1 MTRHGHYA
9 LGGENPPKST
19 YYEQGKFGRMF
30 PTLPPFA
37 TDTPTV
43 RKVLKELG
51 KKGGIMDAKDDM
63 DIVNNPNL
71 ARDLITNPTL
81 SVNNPDNVDSAGK
94 PVLTAG
100 MTFLGQF
107 LDHDMTFDPTSSL
120 ERQSDP
126 ESIQNFRNPLL
137 ELDNLYGS
145 GPGAS
150 PHLYDQSAGGDGIKF
165 LVEEI
170 PGAAAVSANGFARFD
185 LPRNS
190 QNTAIIG
197 DPRNDENLIVSQLH
211 MSMLKF
217 HNAVV
222 DYAKAELGLSDPGEV
237 FAEAQ
242 RLVRWHY
249 QWIIVHEF
257 LEKTVGKSMVDDI
270 LTNGRKFYQ
279 WRNQPFI
286 PVEFA
291 GAAYRFGHSQV
302 RPSYRSNFGPT
313 PADIN
318 SQVFKLIFNDSLPD
332 GPDPNDLRGGKR
344 APTRFIDW
352 QTFFDFG
359 DGRVRAN
366 KKIDTKL
373 STVLFDLVGFPPGD
387 VQSLAQRNLL
397 RSLTFSLP
405 SGQSVAKA
413 MNVPLLD
420 AVDLADLKPLKLH
433 NRTPLWFY
441 VLREAEVKE
450 GGKQLGAVGGRI
462 VAEVFIG
469 LLQGDA
475 MSYLKQ
481 DPGWTPMLPSATADT
496 FKMTD
501 LLKFAGVVAP
511 L

>member
-1 MTRHGHYA
+1 MTRHGHQT

-19 YYEQGKFGRMF
+19 YYEQGKFGRLF

-37 TDTPTV
+37 TDTPAV
-43 RKVLKELG
+43 RNALMELG
-51 KKGGIMDAKDDM
+51 KNGGIMDAADEM
-63 DIVNNPNL
+63 DIVTNPNL
-71 ARDLITNPTL
+71 ARDLITDPALNVDNP
-81 SVNNPDNVDSAGK
+81 NNPALS
-94 PVLTAG
+94 AG

-120 ERQSDP
+120 ERQADP
-126 ESIQNFRNPLL
+126 EAIQNFRNPLL
-137 ELDNLYGS
+137 ELDSMYGS

-150 PHLYDQSAGGDGIKF
+150 PHLYDQSAGSEGIKF

-170 PGAAAVSANGFARFD
+170 PGAEAVSAGGFVRFD

-190 QNTAIIG
+190 QNTALLG

-211 MSMLKF
+211 TSMLRF

-222 DYAKAELGLSDPGEV
+222 EHVKGHLELTRPGEV

-249 QWIIVHEF
+249 QWIVIHEF
-257 LEKTVGKSMVDDI
+257 LAKTVGKPIVDDI
-270 LTNGRKFYQ
+270 LDKGRKFYK

-286 PVEFA
+286 PVEFSVS
-291 GAAYRFGHSQV
+291 AYRFGHSQV

-313 PADIN
+313 PADIS
-318 SQVFKLIFNDSLPD
+318 SQVFKLIFNDGLPD
-332 GPDPNDLRGGKR
+332 GPDPNDLRGRKR

-359 DGRVRAN
+359 DGNVRPN
-366 KKIDTKL
+366 KKIDTRL
-373 STVLFDLVGFPPGD
+373 STVLFDLPGFAPGD

-397 RSLTFSLP
+397 RHLTFALP

-413 MNVPLLD
+413 MKVPVLEADHLE
-420 AVDLADLKPLKLH
+420 DLEPLNLH

-441 VLREAEVKE
+441 ILREAEVQKDGE
-450 GGKQLGAVGGRI
+450 QLGPVGGRI

-475 MSYLKQ
+475 LSYLKQ
-481 DPGWTPMLPSATADT
+481 DPGWTPILPSATAGT
-496 FKMTD
+496 FEMTD
-501 LLKFAGVVAP
+501 LLRFAEVVAP

>member
-1 MTRHGHYA
+1 MIRHGHYA

-43 RKVLKELG
+43 RKALKDLG
-51 KKGGIMDAKDDM
+51 EKGGIMDAKDDM
-63 DIVNNPNL
+63 DIVANPNL
-71 ARDLITNPTL
+71 ARDLITNPAL
-81 SVNNPDNVDSAGK
+81 NINNPNNPA
-94 PVLTAG
+94 LTAG

-150 PHLYDQSAGGDGIKF
+150 PHLYDQVASKGIKF
-165 LVEEI
+165 LVEKI
-170 PGAAAVSANGFARFD
+170 PGAAAFSAGGFVRFD

-190 QNTAIIG
+190 QKTAIIG
-197 DPRNDENLIVSQLH
+197 DPRNDENLIISQLH

-222 DYAKAELGLSDPGEV
+222 DHVKADLRLSDAGEV

-257 LEKTVGKSMVDDI
+257 LEKTVGKTMVDDI
-270 LTNGRKFYQ
+270 LTNGRKFYK

-286 PVEFA
+286 PVEFS

-302 RPSYRSNFGPT
+302 RPSYRSNFGPV
-313 PADIN
+313 PGDIN
-318 SQVFKLIFNDSLPD
+318 SQVFKLILNDSLPD
-332 GPDPNDLRGGKR
+332 GPIPTICAAENVRQHASLIGKHSS
-344 APTRFIDW
+344 I
-352 QTFFDFG
+352 
-359 DGRVRAN
+359 
-366 KKIDTKL
+366 
-373 STVLFDLVGFPPGD
+373 
-387 VQSLAQRNLL
+387 
-397 RSLTFSLP
+397 
-405 SGQSVAKA
+405 SGTA
-413 MNVPLLD
+413 M
-420 AVDLADLKPLKLH
+420 
-433 NRTPLWFY
+433 
-441 VLREAEVKE
+441 
-450 GGKQLGAVGGRI
+450 
-462 VAEVFIG
+462 
-469 LLQGDA
+469 
-475 MSYLKQ
+475 
-481 DPGWTPMLPSATADT
+481 
-496 FKMTD
+496 
-501 LLKFAGVVAP
+501 
-511 L
+511 

>member
-1 MTRHGHYA
+1 MTRHGHYT

-30 PTLPPFA
+30 PMLPPFA

-43 RKVLKELG
+43 RDALKELG
-51 KKGGIMDAKDDM
+51 KKSGIMDAADET
-63 DIVNNPNL
+63 DIVANPNL
-71 ARDLITNPTL
+71 ARDLITDPALNA
-81 SVNNPDNVDSAGK
+81 NNPNNPA
-94 PVLTAG
+94 LTAG

-120 ERQSDP
+120 ERQVDP
-126 ESIQNFRNPLL
+126 EAIRNFRNPLL

-150 PHLYDQSAGGDGIKF
+150 PHLYDQSAGGGGIKF
-165 LVEEI
+165 LVIEI
-170 PGAAAVSANGFARFD
+170 PGAAAVSAGGFARFD

-190 QNTAIIG
+190 QKTALLG
-197 DPRNDENLIVSQLH
+197 DPRNDENLIISQLH
-211 MSMLKF
+211 MSMLRF

-222 DYAKAELGLSDPGEV
+222 DHVKSDLGLTHPGEV
-237 FAEAQ
+237 FTEAQ

-257 LEKTVGKSMVDDI
+257 LEKTVGKPVVDDI
-270 LTNGRKFYQ
+270 LTDGRKFYK

-286 PVEFA
+286 PVEFSV
-291 GAAYRFGHSQV
+291 AAYRFGHSQV

-313 PADIN
+313 PANVN
-318 SQVFKLIFNDSLPD
+318 SQLFKLIFNDSLPD
-332 GPDPNDLRGGKR
+332 DPDPNDLRGGKR

-359 DGRVRAN
+359 DGNARPN
-366 KKIDTKL
+366 KKIDTRL
-373 STVLFDLVGFPPGD
+373 STVLFDLPGFAPGD

-397 RSLTFSLP
+397 RHLTFGLP

-413 MNVPLLD
+413 MKLPALD
-420 AVDLADLKPLKLH
+420 AIHLADLAPLNLH

-441 VLREAEVKE
+441 VLREAGVEE
-450 GGKQLGAVGGRI
+450 DGKQLGLVGGRI

-475 MSYLKQ
+475 LSYLKQ
-481 DPGWTPMLPSATADT
+481 DPGWTPTLPSAAADT
-496 FKMTD
+496 FEMTD
-501 LLKFAGVVAP
+501 LLQFAGVVAP

>member
-1 MTRHGHYA
+1 MPHGHA
-9 LGGENPPKST
+9 ELGVTTPQSRFYDHGR
-19 YYEQGKFGRMF
+19 FGRLF

-37 TDTPTV
+37 ADTRRMREKLV
-43 RKVLKELG
+43 ELG
-51 KKGGIMDAKDDM
+51 AAGGPMDAEDDLS
-63 DIVNNPNL
+63 DPI
-71 ARDLITNPTL
+71 ALITDPERSKANLDNPRM
-81 SVNNPDNVDSAGK
+81 P
-94 PVLTAG
+94 AG

-107 LDHDMTFDPTSSL
+107 IDHDMTFDATSSL
-120 ERQSDP
+120 ARRQDP
-126 ESIQNFRNPLL
+126 ESLRNFRIPA
-137 ELDNLYGS
+137 LDLDSVYGS
-145 GPGAS
+145 GPVAS
-150 PHLYDQSAGGDGIKF
+150 PHLYDQTVDGGRTTL

-170 PGAAAVSANGFARFD
+170 SGADTCSLPGTTRFD

-190 QNTAIIG
+190 QNTALLG

-211 MSMLKF
+211 MSMLRF

-222 DYAKAELGLSDPGEV
+222 DHVKSDLGLTRPGDV
-237 FAEAQ
+237 YAEAQ

-257 LEKTVGKSMVDDI
+257 LAKTVGQPMVDDV
-270 LTNGRKFYQ
+270 LGKGRKFYK

-286 PVEFA
+286 PVEFSVS
-291 GAAYRFGHSQV
+291 AYRFGHSQV

-313 PADIN
+313 PADID

-359 DGRVRAN
+359 DGNARPN
-366 KKIDTKL
+366 KKIDTRL
-373 STVLFDLVGFPPGD
+373 STVLFDLPGFAPGD
-387 VQSLAQRNLL
+387 AQSLAQRNLL
-397 RSLTFSLP
+397 RHLTFGLP

-413 MNVPLLD
+413 MKQPVLD
-420 AVDLADLKPLKLH
+420 ADHLEDLEPLNLH

-441 VLREAEVKE
+441 ILREAEVHE
-450 GGKQLGAVGGRI
+450 DGEQLGPVGGRI

-475 MSYLKQ
+475 FSYLKQ
-481 DPGWTPMLPSATADT
+481 DPDWTPTLPSTTPGT
-496 FKMTD
+496 FQITD
-501 LLKFAGVVAP
+501 LLQFAGVVAP

>member
-1 MTRHGHYA
+1 MIRHGHYA

-43 RKVLKELG
+43 RNALKELG
-51 KKGGIMDAKDDM
+51 KKGGIMDANDDM
-63 DIVNNPNL
+63 DIITNPNL
-71 ARDLITNPTL
+71 ARDLITNPAL
-81 SVNNPDNVDSAGK
+81 NINNPNNPA
-94 PVLTAG
+94 LTAG

-137 ELDNLYGS
+137 ELDNMYGS

-150 PHLYDQSAGGDGIKF
+150 PHLYDQSASGEGIKF

-170 PGAAAVSANGFARFD
+170 PGAVAVSSGGFVRFD

-190 QNTAIIG
+190 QNTALVG

-211 MSMLKF
+211 LAMLKF

-222 DYAKAELGLSDPGEV
+222 DHVKTDLGLTNPGEV

-257 LEKTVGKSMVDDI
+257 LENTVGKPMVDDI
-270 LTNGRKFYQ
+270 LVNGRKFYK
-279 WRNQPFI
+279 WHNQPFI
-286 PVEFA
+286 PVEFS
-291 GAAYRFGHSQV
+291 GAVYRFGHSQV

-313 PADIN
+313 PAVLN

-332 GPDPNDLRGGKR
+332 GTDPNDLRGGKR

-359 DGRVRAN
+359 DGEVKPN

-373 STVLFDLVGFPPGD
+373 STVLFDLPGFPPGD

-397 RSLTFSLP
+397 RALTFSLP
-405 SGQSVAKA
+405 AGQSVAKA
-413 MNVPLLD
+413 MGVPSLD
-420 AVDLADLKPLKLH
+420 ATDLADLKPLKLH

-450 GGKQLGAVGGRI
+450 DGKQLGPVGGRI

-469 LLQGDA
+469 LLQGDG

-481 DPGWTPMLPSATADT
+481 DPAWMPTLPSATADT

-501 LLKFAGVVAP
+501 LLKFAGVVAS

>member
-1 MTRHGHYA
+1 MTHHGHYV

-30 PTLPPFA
+30 PALPPFA

-43 RKVLKELG
+43 RNALKELG
-51 KKGGIMDAKDDM
+51 KKDGIMDARDGM
-63 DIVNNPNL
+63 DIVANPNL
-71 ARDLITNPTL
+71 ARDLITNPAL
-81 SVNNPDNVDSAGK
+81 NINNPNN
-94 PVLTAG
+94 PTLTAG

-150 PHLYDQSAGGDGIKF
+150 PHLYDQSAGGEGIKF
-165 LVEEI
+165 LVEQI
-170 PGAAAVSANGFARFD
+170 SDAAPVSAGGFVRFD

-190 QNTAIIG
+190 QNTALIG
-197 DPRNDENLIVSQLH
+197 DPRNDENLIISQLH

-222 DYAKAELGLSDPGEV
+222 DHVKADLGLTHPGEV

-257 LEKTVGKSMVDDI
+257 LEKTVGKTLVNNI
-270 LTNGRKFYQ
+270 LTKGRKFYQ

-286 PVEFA
+286 PVEFS

-302 RPSYRSNFGPT
+302 RPSYRSNFGPV

-344 APTRFIDW
+344 AATRFIDW

-359 DGRVRAN
+359 DGNVRPN

-373 STVLFDLVGFPPGD
+373 STVLFDLPGFPPGD

-397 RSLTFSLP
+397 RALTFSLP

-413 MNVPLLD
+413 MKLPLLD
-420 AVDLADLKPLKLH
+420 EADLADLKPLKLH

-441 VLREAEVKE
+441 VLREAEIVE
-450 GGKQLGAVGGRI
+450 DGKHLGPVGGRI

-469 LLQGDA
+469 LLQGDP

-481 DPGWTPMLPSATADT
+481 DPDWTPTLPSATADT

-501 LLKFAGVVAP
+501 LLNFAGVVAP

>member
-1 MTRHGHYA
+1 MTRHGHYPI
-9 LGGENPPKST
+9 GGDNPPKSI

-43 RKVLKELG
+43 RHALKELG
-51 KKGGIMDAKDDM
+51 KKGSIMDAADEM
-63 DIVNNPNL
+63 DIVANPNL
-71 ARDLITNPTL
+71 ARDLITNPAL
-81 SVNNPDNVDSAGK
+81 NVNNPNNPA
-94 PVLTAG
+94 LTAG

-145 GPGAS
+145 GPAAS
-150 PHLYDQSAGGDGIKF
+150 PHLYDQIAAGEGIKF

-170 PGAAAVSANGFARFD
+170 PGAAEASAGGFARFD

-190 QNTAIIG
+190 QSTALLG

-222 DYAKAELGLSDPGEV
+222 DHVKADLGLVQPGEV
-237 FAEAQ
+237 FAAAQ
-242 RLVRWHY
+242 ELVRWHY

-257 LEKTVGKSMVDDI
+257 LEKTVGKPLVDDI

-291 GAAYRFGHSQV
+291 VAAYRFGHSQV

-332 GPDPNDLRGGKR
+332 GPDPDDLRGGKR

-359 DGRVRAN
+359 DGNARPN

-373 STVLFDLVGFPPGD
+373 SSVLFDLPGFPAGD

-397 RSLTFSLP
+397 RALTFSLP
-405 SGQSVAKA
+405 SGQDVAKA
-413 MNVPLLD
+413 MSLPVLD
-420 AVDLADLKPLKLH
+420 AIHLSDLQPLKLH

-441 VLREAEVKE
+441 ILREADVQED
-450 GGKQLGAVGGRI
+450 GKQLGAVGGRL

-475 MSYLKQ
+475 MSYLKK
-481 DPGWTPMLPSATADT
+481 DPGWTPTLPSATADT
-496 FKMTD
+496 FEMTD
-501 LLKFAGVVAP
+501 LLKFAAVVAP